1 MRRVALVTV
10 AAAYWLALLVATIT
24 ATALGDGSR
33 LWHPLYALCLLGAL
47 VLALA
52 VLRWPPRR
60 PRHRPSPAVGTARPP
75 RPRSAEPAWTSYQ
88 PLTEVTQLVPPV
100 VVERAPEAS
109 PEPSPVVVAEREGES
124 TPYDSGYMAGATGGQ
139 TPPRDSAEARGFVA
153 GALDF
158 ERARSDDDEGFPGVS
173 RD

>member
-1 MRRVALVTV
+1 MRRVAL
-10 AAAYWLALLVATIT
+10 AAIVVAYWLALLVATIT
-24 ATALGDGSR
+24 ATVLGEGSR
-33 LWHPLYALCLLGAL
+33 LWNPLYALCLLAAL

-100 VVERAPEAS
+100 VVERAAEAAQS
-109 PEPSPVVVAEREGES
+109 APEPSPVVVAEREDGQFSEGE
-124 TPYDSGYMAGATGGQ
+124 
-139 TPPRDSAEARGFVA
+139 F
-153 GALDF
+153 
-158 ERARSDDDEGFPGVS
+158 RAWADGKREGIEEGRRRVLEELGLFDDEDPG
-173 RD
+173 R